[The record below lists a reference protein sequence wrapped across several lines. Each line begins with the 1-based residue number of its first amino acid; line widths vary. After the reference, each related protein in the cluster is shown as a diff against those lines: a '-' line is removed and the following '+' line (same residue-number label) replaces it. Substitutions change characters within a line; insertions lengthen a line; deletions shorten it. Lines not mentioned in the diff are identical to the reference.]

1 MITILAIALAG
12 ALGSVLRYLLGRY
25 VQALTHLEFPIG
37 TLMVNVVGCALVG
50 AIARYFLNNE
60 TQPVMKA
67 ALVVGFCGGFTT
79 FSSFGLETLAL
90 INSGNWPKA
99 MGYVAASTAASLS
112 ATALGFQFVLR
123 R

>member
-1 MITILAIALAG
+1 MITILAIAFAG

-25 VQALTHLEFPIG
+25 VQTLTHFEFPIG

-60 TQPVMKA
+60 THPVMKA

-79 FSSFGLETLAL
+79 FSSFGLETPAL

-99 MGYVAASTAASLS
+99 MAYVAASTTASLT